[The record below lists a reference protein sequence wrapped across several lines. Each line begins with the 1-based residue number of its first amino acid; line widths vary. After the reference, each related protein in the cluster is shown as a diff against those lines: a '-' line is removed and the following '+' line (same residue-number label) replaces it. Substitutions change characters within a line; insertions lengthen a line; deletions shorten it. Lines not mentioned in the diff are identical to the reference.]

1 MKFASARDPGVR
13 EGISMEP
20 SKTQNRSMTPFLDDA
35 FVVLQS

>member
-1 MKFASARDPGVR
+1 MKSAVVMDPGVR

-20 SKTQNRSMTPFLDDA
+20 SKTQNRSMTPFLGDA